1 MDCLP
6 TSSCSDALR
15 PHRPSPQIQERSE
28 HEMRSPRQQ
37 AGPFFPLDRGGFASG
52 GQAVAESFINN
63 WVNRLKAGARE
74 EIEETA
80 RSALSYLVLYGMTA
94 VAALLALIFFTLAVF
109 WWLAAQ
115 LSAITAALIIT
126 AFYAVTATVLF
137 LWASWSDEP
146 RQITGAPTGV
156 ETATVE
162 ETEPQRPAGALD
174 LNFDGVAR
182 TLADAGF
189 RTESLIVSAS
199 SELAR
204 HLTPL
209 QLMAL
214 VFVGSFLFGCRLR
227 RR

>member
-1 MDCLP
+1 M
-6 TSSCSDALR
+6 AK
-15 PHRPSPQIQERSE
+15 
-28 HEMRSPRQQ
+28 
-37 AGPFFPLDRGGFASG
+37 
-52 GQAVAESFINN
+52 SFINS
-63 WVNRLKAGARE
+63 WVNRLKASARE

-80 RSALSYLVLYGMTA
+80 RSALSYVVLYGMTA

-137 LWASWSDEP
+137 LWASWSNEP
-146 RQITGAPTGV
+146 HPMTGAPLAA
-156 ETATVE
+156 ETTTVE
-162 ETEPQRPAGALD
+162 ETVPERPAGTLD

-182 TLADAGF
+182 ALADAGF